1 VVAFA
6 AIALGLLGLV
16 LKGVAAG
23 QFDHLVD
30 TYRELDEN
38 RVLLVISFVAHGL
51 GSLLLAGPLL
61 YLYRAAAYRDPD
73 AAPRMAARLA
83 VVGPIVLAVIAVAL
97 AYLQLQ
103 IVDEVL
109 DSLPLSEDG
118 VDEIEK
124 DEQSTTLSIVVLAI
138 AVSGALALAAAFIL
152 ISRFARRVGLLSQF
166 MGIIGIIVGVILVL
180 GPLLGQVLGAL
191 PIVQWFFLGALGLL
205 FLGRWP
211 GGRGPAWETGEAKPW
226 PSAAELRAQERAEA
240 GEAPEPRGR
249 RRFEPEPEE
258 DEEYE
263 DEPARPAHPRSKKRK
278 RKRRR

>member
-1 VVAFA
+1 M

-23 QFDHLVD
+23 QFDHIVD

-38 RVLLVISFVAHGL
+38 RVLLVISFVAQGL

-61 YLYRAAAYRDPD
+61 YLYRAAAHRDPD

-83 VVGPIVLAVIAVAL
+83 VAGPIILSITAVAL
-97 AYLQLQ
+97 AFLQLQ

-109 DSLPLSEDG
+109 DSLPLSEEG

-124 DEQSTTLSIVVLAI
+124 DEQSTTLSIVVLAV
-138 AVSGALALAAAFIL
+138 AVSGALGLAAAFIL

-166 MGIIGIIVGVILVL
+166 MGIIGVIVGVILVL

-211 GGRGPAWETGEAKPW
+211 GGRGPAWETGEAEPW
-226 PSAAELRAQERAEA
+226 PSAAELRAQEAAEA
-240 GEAPEPRGR
+240 GEAPRGR
-249 RRFEPEPEE
+249 RRMEPEV
-258 DEEYE
+258 EEYE
-263 DEPARPAHPRSKKRK
+263 DEGEPEDDAEPAAPAHPRSKKRK